1 MKTARLTTATRPAIT
16 STVGAL
22 SDRELL
28 RETSNLVRHERHLQ
42 GAIIDHL
49 AEIEARGLHLQ
60 RGFSSLFDYAVR
72 ELGYSDAAAAR
83 RIGAMRLCAD
93 QPHAR
98 EGLRDGSLTL
108 SAAAE
113 LQWAFARQRRR
124 GSISGTAAVAPA
136 AAGSAAAGSAAQ
148 NDPAADSAAAVPS
161 SAEPEPPLV
170 LDAAGRRQ
178 LVDEAAGKSARQ
190 VRQMLAD
197 VDPELAP
204 PADRVRPLGDGRY
217 ELKATI
223 DAECQQ
229 GLEQLRGLLSH
240 VDPRMT
246 LGQLVGR
253 LVKEGLDRH
262 DPSRPP
268 RRARSGSRPADAKA
282 HAPRTPPPE
291 QAQGR
296 SVPAAK
302 HAARPAHT
310 AAAPK
315 TDPDAGHHATPTPES
330 QAAVQRRAAS
340 TTKDAAIPAGAAPTP
355 ARAVRPTPTST
366 PPPSTQKETAR
377 RAATGAK
384 PTSAATPASK
394 SCASGHAI
402 SAAVR
407 RQVWQRDGGRL
418 HPRRST
424 DRAPLRLNAS
434 DRGRPHRPHALGG
447 GAPILETSDFWVARP
462 SPPPSRAGAG
472 HRVSPHRD
480 PCLPKGAP
488 RPVSPTRNP
497 EDPGNLAQALATGNS
512 YAALLMWRGSRRS
525 AWISAANSSMRAS
538 NSSIVPDR
546 SSAAISSRMPACRTR
561 CAAGFSS
568 PSA

>member
-1 MKTARLTTATRPAIT
+1 MKIAHLTTAARPAIT
-16 STVGAL
+16 STVGVL

-49 AEIEARGLHLQ
+49 AEIEARGLYLE

-93 QPHAR
+93 QADAR

-124 GSISGTAAVAPA
+124 GSISGTAAIAP
-136 AAGSAAAGSAAQ
+136 AAAGSAAQ
-148 NDPAADSAAAVPS
+148 NDPAPDSAPAVPS
-161 SAEPEPPLV
+161 SAEPEPPPPLV
-170 LDAAGRRQ
+170 LDAVGRQ
-178 LVDEAAGKSARQ
+178 KLVEEAAGKSARQ

-197 VDPELAP
+197 LDPELAP

-217 ELKATI
+217 ELKAVI

-246 LGQLVGR
+246 MGQLVGR

-282 HAPRTPPPE
+282 TAPPTPTPE
-291 QAQGR
+291 QAHGR
-296 SVPAAK
+296 SAAAAK
-302 HAARPAHT
+302 HAARPADT

-315 TDPDAGHHATPTPES
+315 TDPDAGHHAAPTPEW
-330 QAAVQRRAAS
+330 QPAVVRHAAS

-355 ARAVRPTPTST
+355 APAVRPIPTKST
-366 PPPSTQKETAR
+366 G
-377 RAATGAK
+377 AAT
-384 PTSAATPASK
+384 AAAK
-394 SCASGHAI
+394 SCASGRAI
-402 SAAVR
+402 PAGVR
-407 RQVWQRDGGRL
+407 RQVWQRDGGRCSYVDPQTGRRCNSTHL
-418 HPRRST
+418 IEIDHTCAGRRRRSWEPQT
-424 DRAPLRLNAS
+424 V
-434 DRGRPHRPHALGG
+434 
-447 GAPILETSDFWVARP
+447 WRP
-462 SPPPSRAGAG
+462 SPPPARAWQVTA
-472 HRVSPHRD
+472 
-480 PCLPKGAP
+480 
-488 RPVSPTRNP
+488 
-497 EDPGNLAQALATGNS
+497 
-512 YAALLMWRGSRRS
+512 
-525 AWISAANSSMRAS
+525 
-538 NSSIVPDR
+538 
-546 SSAAISSRMPACRTR
+546 
-561 CAAGFSS
+561 
-568 PSA
+568 

>member
-1 MKTARLTTATRPAIT
+1 MITAHLTTATRPAIT

-49 AEIEARGLHLQ
+49 AEIEARGLCLE

-93 QPHAR
+93 APQAR

-124 GSISGTAAVAPA
+124 GSISGTAAIAP
-136 AAGSAAAGSAAQ
+136 AGSAAAGSAAQ
-148 NDPAADSAAAVPS
+148 NDPAADFAPAVPLPP
-161 SAEPEPPLV
+161 AEPEPPLV
-170 LDAAGRRQ
+170 LDAAGRQ
-178 LVDEAAGKSARQ
+178 KLVEDAAGKSARQ
-190 VRQMLAD
+190 VRQMLVD
-197 VDPELAP
+197 LDPELAP

-246 LGQLVGR
+246 MGQLVGR
-253 LVKEGLDRH
+253 IVQEALDRH

-268 RRARSGSRPADAKA
+268 RRARSGSRPADAQA
-282 HAPRTPPPE
+282 NAPRTPTPE
-291 QAQGR
+291 QAHGR
-296 SVPAAK
+296 SAAAAK
-302 HAARPAHT
+302 HAARPADT

-315 TDPDAGHHATPTPES
+315 TDPDAGHHAAPTPES
-330 QAAVQRRAAS
+330 QPAVERRAAS

-355 ARAVRPTPTST
+355 AGAVRPIPTKST
-366 PPPSTQKETAR
+366 G
-377 RAATGAK
+377 AAT
-384 PTSAATPASK
+384 AAAK
-394 SCASGHAI
+394 SCASGRAI
-402 SAAVR
+402 SAGVR
-407 RQVWQRDGGRL
+407 RQVWQRDGGGCSYVD
-418 HPRRST
+418 PQTGRRCNST
-424 DRAPLRLNAS
+424 HLIEID
-434 DRGRPHRPHALGG
+434 HIVPHALGG
-447 GAPILETSDFWVARP
+447 GA
-462 SPPPSRAGAG
+462 
-472 HRVSPHRD
+472 
-480 PCLPKGAP
+480 
-488 RPVSPTRNP
+488 
-497 EDPGNLAQALATGNS
+497 DPGNLRLCGAHHRHRHAHG
-512 YAALLMWRGSRRS
+512 RS
-525 AWISAANSSMRAS
+525 PREPAS
-538 NSSIVPDR
+538 
-546 SSAAISSRMPACRTR
+546 
-561 CAAGFSS
+561 
-568 PSA
+568 

>member
-1 MKTARLTTATRPAIT
+1 MKTAPLTTAAPPAIT

-49 AEIEARGLHLQ
+49 AEIEARGLYLQ

-113 LQWAFARQRRR
+113 LQWAFDRQRRR
-124 GSISGTAAVAPA
+124 GSISGTAAIAPA
-136 AAGSAAAGSAAQ
+136 GRAAAGSAAQ
-148 NDPAADSAAAVPS
+148 NDPAADSAPAVPS

-170 LDAAGRRQ
+170 LDAVGRRQ

-190 VRQMLAD
+190 VRRMLAD
-197 VDPELAP
+197 LDPELAP

-246 LGQLVGR
+246 LGRLVGR

-262 DPSRPP
+262 DPTRPP
-268 RRARSGSRPADAKA
+268 RRARSGSRRADAKA
-282 HAPRTPPPE
+282 NAPRTPTPE
-291 QAQGR
+291 QAHGR
-296 SVPAAK
+296 SAP
-302 HAARPAHT
+302 
-310 AAAPK
+310 AAPK
-315 TDPDAGHHATPTPES
+315 TDPDAGHHAASTPES
-330 QAAVQRRAAS
+330 QPAVERRAAS

-355 ARAVRPTPTST
+355 ARAVRPTPTS
-366 PPPSTQKETAR
+366 
-377 RAATGAK
+377 
-384 PTSAATPASK
+384 
-394 SCASGHAI
+394 
-402 SAAVR
+402 
-407 RQVWQRDGGRL
+407 
-418 HPRRST
+418 
-424 DRAPLRLNAS
+424 APLRLDAS
-434 DRGRPHRPHALGG
+434 DRDRPH
-447 GAPILETSDFWVARP
+447 
-462 SPPPSRAGAG
+462 
-472 HRVSPHRD
+472 
-480 PCLPKGAP
+480 
-488 RPVSPTRNP
+488 
-497 EDPGNLAQALATGNS
+497 
-512 YAALLMWRGSRRS
+512 
-525 AWISAANSSMRAS
+525 
-538 NSSIVPDR
+538 
-546 SSAAISSRMPACRTR
+546 SSRMRWAAADPRNLKTSVWRAHHRHRQPGRPRDECRSAVLVAGVFAHLIAWDERDRLCLATVQVFFTR
-561 CAAGFSS
+561 AMAALCRRS
-568 PSA
+568 